1 MGDVYKAM
9 MRSSQSSLLA
19 DPDSQQDHNAAERY
33 QWQPV
38 SENALRLKVSHEGKI
53 AAQFDEVRIKLLQ
66 HAAEHRIQIHAFSS
80 AMPGPDEGRAS
91 CALHLALSFA
101 RMPGTR
107 VLLIDM
113 DATSHGALLK
123 CFAGKADLGLA
134 DFVCGEVTSLDAVT
148 YPTDAP
154 PEAPSLHVMPLGRTS
169 MGSTLFDQ
177 SRLGQMLDRCR
188 DLYDHIVINAPSVLG
203 HSGCTRLG
211 KLCDEMLLA
220 VALRFTPTDELERA
234 KRLLA
239 DHDCQVTGVVLTERK

>member
-1 MGDVYKAM
+1 VGDVYKAM
-9 MRSSQSSLLA
+9 MRSSQGSLLA
-19 DPDSQQDHNAAERY
+19 DPDSQTDHVAATNY

-38 SENALRLKVSHEGKI
+38 AENALHLKVSHEGKI
-53 AAQFDEVRIKLLQ
+53 ADQFEEVRIKLMQ
-66 HAAEHRIQIHAFSS
+66 NAAEHRVQIHAFAS
-80 AMPGPDEGRAS
+80 AMPGPEEGRAS

-113 DATSHGALLK
+113 DASSHGALVK
-123 CFAGKADLGLA
+123 CFDGQADQGLA
-134 DFVCGEVTSLDAVT
+134 DFVGGEVTSLDAVT
-148 YPTDAP
+148 YPTDVAG
-154 PEAPSLHVMPLGRTS
+154 LHLMPLGKAA

-188 DLYDHIVINAPSVLG
+188 DLYDHIVIDAPAVLG

-220 VALRFTPTDELERA
+220 VALRFTPTNELERA

-239 DHDCQVTGVVLTERK
+239 DHGCQVTGVVLTERK